1 MKEICSKYV
10 IKIQKKLDDLI
21 FLYGGQNLNLELKLN
36 QISDQNK
43 INILVYDKHSTIINA
58 NNNFK
63 ISKHVICPECGDIC
77 LIKFEDH
84 KIKLYDCKN
93 NHIKYISLNDYE
105 DTQKI
110 YESKIICN
118 ICKKK
123 KNESYNSKFYIC
135 GTCNIFCCPLCSSIH
150 TKEHKL
156 IDYENKN
163 YLCLRHNEQFI

>member
-10 IKIQKKLDDLI
+10 IKIQKKLDDLF

-43 INILVYDKHSTIINA
+43 INILVYDKYSTVINT

-63 ISKHVICPECGDIC
+63 ISKHAICPECGDIC
-77 LIKFEDH
+77 LIKFEEH

-118 ICKKK
+118 ICKKRK
-123 KNESYNSKFYIC
+123 MNHIIC
-135 GTCNIFCCPLCSSIH
+135 KYSDSLPWRGQRVNL
-150 TKEHKL
+150 L
-156 IDYENKN
+156 ISLIPFLYFPSLTD
-163 YLCLRHNEQFI
+163 